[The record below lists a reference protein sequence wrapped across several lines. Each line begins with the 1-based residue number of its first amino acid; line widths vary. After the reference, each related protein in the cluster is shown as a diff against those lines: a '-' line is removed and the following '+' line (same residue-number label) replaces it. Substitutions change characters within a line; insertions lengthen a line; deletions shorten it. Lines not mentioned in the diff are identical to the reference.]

1 MNYDV
6 IADKIEVRSSLKG
19 DKPRYIVKATAM
31 IANNK
36 EIYEFQKLP
45 DGSMRT
51 LKSMFT
57 PRCIKSIKEQSRHKK
72 LFVDSQHEL
81 AMNANIKSIIRDKL
95 SPEEQK
101 KIDIMLKSK
110 VLPLAKLNDIDIE
123 ENVLS
128 VDTELNPMFR
138 EVDESYQRYFD
149 AIWYSL
155 ENKYLNG
162 VSVNFANPKVISVDG
177 VQVIDD
183 IDVLGFS
190 YVDAPA
196 NHNCTITEVAVRAMQ
211 EGVAEGEKKMEE
223 EDKKKFEEEKKK
235 FDEDKKKFEE
245 EKATADKKKAEEDE
259 ATKKKEKDD
268 EVAKQTAEQKKVEDE
283 LAEKTAALKK
293 IEDEKNKAE
302 AELNS
307 AKGTVSETKPPA
319 AGSPDGNEPKDE
331 KFYKGQLSEI
341 TADHDKTVEI
351 LQSGKKPLQ
360 DNTFEGF
367 GKLVNLGLQA
377 GNPTA
382 DLDTKNAEYI
392 EEHRLLDKGGADVIA
407 PKAPQK

>member
-19 DKPRYIVKATAM
+19 DKPRYVVKATAM

-223 EDKKKFEEEKKK
+223 EDKKQFEEEKKK
-235 FDEDKKKFEE
+235 FDEDKKKFED
-245 EKATADKKKAEEDE
+245 EKVAVDKKKATEEEE
-259 ATKKKEKDD
+259 AKKKEKED
-268 EVAKQTAEQKKVEDE
+268 EVAKQAADQKKIEDE

-293 IEDEKNKAE
+293 IEDDKNKAD

-307 AKGTVSETKPPA
+307 ARGTVAETKPPSEGA
-319 AGSPDGNEPKDE
+319 VDGNEPKDE
-331 KFYKGQLSEI
+331 KFYKGKLSEI
-341 TADHDKTVEI
+341 TADHDKTIEI

-360 DNTFEGF
+360 DDIFKGF

-382 DLDTKNAEYI
+382 DLDKANAAYV
-392 EEHRLLDKGGADVIA
+392 EEHRLLDKGGADVMA